1 MELKITGMCGFIK
14 TTVIMHRDF
23 GALIKLMHHLSKTET
38 LTFITTITGHY
49 TAITPSTISHYN
61 NYGSGFWG
69 FDNITVPFIDI

>member
-14 TTVIMHRDF
+14 PTVIMHRNF
-23 GALIKLMHHLSKTET
+23 GALIKLMYHLSKTET
-38 LTFITTITGHY
+38 LTFITTYRTLY
-49 TAITPSTISHYN
+49 SHYN